1 MNFIKF
7 AATPPTRPSVWKY
20 LLVSKFAMNPEL
32 SDDSRRLVEGG
43 LELLPEL
50 FERHR
55 AQLERMVA
63 FRLDPRI
70 RTRLDPS
77 DVLQDAY
84 IEIARRLPDYTA
96 SPTVSCFVW
105 MRQQTL
111 QVMIDLQRRHF
122 REKRNPLRE
131 VLQGPVNDA
140 GGTSIAIAQHLVA
153 DMTSPSQAAVKA
165 EEIDKVKT
173 ALDQMNEIDREVL
186 ALRHF
191 EMLGNREVAEILG
204 LTPTAASNRYVRAA
218 ARLGE
223 ILKAYSQS
231 DGSSK

>member
-1 MNFIKF
+1 
-7 AATPPTRPSVWKY
+7 
-20 LLVSKFAMNPEL
+20 MNPDL
-32 SDDSRRLVEGG
+32 SDASRRLVEGG
-43 LELLPEL
+43 QAELASL
-50 FERHR
+50 FSQHR

-63 FRLDPRI
+63 FRMDPRI
-70 RTRLDPS
+70 QTRMDPA
-77 DVLQDAY
+77 DVLQEAF
-84 IEIARRLPDYTA
+84 ISIAHRLNDYTS

-111 QVMIDLQRRHF
+111 QVMIDIQRRHF

-131 VLQGPVNDA
+131 SLRSSSEQGD
-140 GGTSIAIAQHLVA
+140 GTSIAMAHHLIA

-165 EEIDKVKT
+165 EELERVK
-173 ALDQMNEIDREVL
+173 AGLDQMNEVDREIL

-204 LTPTAASNRYVRAA
+204 LSITAASNRYVRAA

-223 ILKAYSQS
+223 ILKANE
-231 DGSSK
+231 